1 MSAQIHTYADENYSL
16 ELVIDWENGDISI
29 SERHESQ
36 NAITF
41 HRYHGHEDA
50 YGLPDAITVSDWEA
64 LNEELQPLVERV
76 VAGYESCWD
85 GNNHVARFDDD
96 ATAARDEIETLI
108 DGYRWDEVEVW
119 DAGEWVDAIKTGYDI
134 DGDRGG
140 DVVRYVL
147 DTHTITW
154 ETTDAELSAMD
165 DDLSADDGRGAIVRG
180 MYDYLYELREE
191 CIKNYQAVEREIVEA
206 IEEDE
211 DAPKPA
217 RLHTVRLA
225 TPKPK
230 SARESAEAMVEAFSH
245 LPLIATEPVRLY
257 SFSELH
263 AAMQRA
269 YEQGNPNLR
278 ISKRT
283 GDVIF
288 TECCWPRWMGDYWVG
303 VSDLRLDPE
312 NITAARW
319 QLDHA
324 GVKY

>member
-16 ELVIDWENGDISI
+16 KLVIDWETGNISI
-29 SERHESQ
+29 SECHESQ

-108 DGYRWDEVEVW
+108 DGYNWDTVEVW
-119 DAGEWVDAIKTGYDI
+119 DADEWVDAIKFGYDI

-140 DVVRYVL
+140 DVVRYEL

-154 ETTDAELSAMD
+154 ETTDEQLEEIEQALDSTD
-165 DDLSADDGRGAIVRG
+165 DDRIVRDLWG
-180 MYDYLYELREE
+180 YLDNLRDE
-191 CIKNYQAVEREIVEA
+191 CIKNYQEVEQEIIDA
-206 IEEDE
+206 ICEDDNE
-211 DAPKPA
+211 PEPA
-217 RLHTVRLA
+217 TLRTVRLA
-225 TPKPK
+225 TPKSK

-245 LPLIATEPVRLY
+245 LPAIVTEQVRLY
-257 SFSELH
+257 SFSELQ

-278 ISKRT
+278 ISNRT

-303 VSDLRLDPE
+303 VNDQRLDTT